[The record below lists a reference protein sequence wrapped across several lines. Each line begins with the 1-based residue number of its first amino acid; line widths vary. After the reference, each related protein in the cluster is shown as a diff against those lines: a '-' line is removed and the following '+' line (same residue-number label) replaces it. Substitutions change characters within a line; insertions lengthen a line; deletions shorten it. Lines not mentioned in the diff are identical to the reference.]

1 MLRTDGRTYLQDG
14 CSEVPNGPWPLQIYG
29 VNLKRFPHRVNL
41 TRLTP
46 QAHFNPITPSYP
58 NLTKHGCTDCE
69 PHNVSW
75 ACTDRRTNR
84 GSGPTTRPVFAKAT
98 QVKKG
103 IIISYQNQSLV
114 HRYVHEYICPSFTF
128 LVNAS
133 PLNLLN
139 IAVATSNFVPE

>member
-1 MLRTDGRTYLQDG
+1 MA
-14 CSEVPNGPWPLQIYG
+14 IA
-29 VNLKRFPHRVNL
+29 NLWGLPHKV
-41 TRLTP
+41 TP

-58 NLTKHGCTDCE
+58 NLTKQGCTDCE

-84 GSGPTTRPVFAKAT
+84 GGGPTTRPAFAKAT

-103 IIISYQNQSLV
+103 ILISYQNQSLV
-114 HRYVHEYICPSFTF
+114 HPCVREYICPSFTF

-133 PLNLLN
+133 PPNPLN

>member
-1 MLRTDGRTYLQDG
+1 MLRTDGWTYLQDG

-29 VNLKRFPHRVNL
+29 VNL
-41 TRLTP
+41 TRLAP
-46 QAHFNPITPSYP
+46 QAHFHPITPSYP

-84 GSGPTTRPVFAKAT
+84 GSGPTTGPAFAKVT
-98 QVKKG
+98 QVKKV
-103 IIISYQNQSLV
+103 ILISYQNQSLV
-114 HRYVHEYICPSFTF
+114 HPCVREYICPSFTF

-133 PLNLLN
+133 PTKS
-139 IAVATSNFVPE
+139 VKYSSSNFKLCT